1 MAEDLLD
8 YWVRLIKTIFPAN
21 AWITSR
27 FFNNDHLIQIDWKLN
42 NDPKHPNKRSNKI
55 EIIIKEGAIED
66 YLEKNKKDR
75 ELSDIMLKE
84 FICERFNRFSSDNDI
99 YAPQHATKE
108 KWFIYTDSLNCKP
121 SFDIPFRHEVKSS
134 FQKQQ

>member
-27 FFNNDHLIQIDWKLN
+27 FFNNDHLIQIDWKFQDDLEN
-42 NDPKHPNKRSNKI
+42 PTRRSKKI

-66 YLEKNKKDR
+66 YLDKNKKDR

-84 FICERFNRFSSDNDI
+84 FICGRYNHFISDDDIHANQYASS
-99 YAPQHATKE
+99 E
-108 KWFIYTDSLNCKP
+108 KWLISRDVIDCKP
-121 SFDIPFRHEVKSS
+121 PLDAPLRDY
-134 FQKQQ
+134 

>member
-27 FFNNDHLIQIDWKLN
+27 FFNNDHLIQIDWKLK
-42 NDPKHPNKRSNKI
+42 NDPKNPNKRSNKI
-55 EIIIKEGAIED
+55 EIIIKEGAIEG

-84 FICERFNRFSSDNDI
+84 FICERFNHFSSNNDT
-99 YAPQHATKE
+99 YAVQFVPKK
-108 KWFIYTDSLNCKP
+108 KWLISMDVLNCKP
-121 SFDIPFRHEVKSS
+121 SFDTPFRDELKSV
-134 FQKQQ
+134 FH